1 MHSVEREQKI
11 VQVIQ
16 HTQRATPN
24 KHTKSKEKAKRG
36 NMDVKQCENVKQE
49 HHSRQ

>member
-1 MHSVEREQKI
+1 MSEQNI

-24 KHTKSKEKAKRG
+24 KRPQSKEKAKRG
-36 NMDVKQCENVKQE
+36 DMDVKQYEHLKQE
-49 HHSRQ
+49 SHIR